1 LTHPEAEPIL
11 NEMAAES
18 VVRVLMVC
26 TGNTCRSP
34 MAAAA
39 LELALGMER
48 DRLDVQS
55 AGTSAHPGQPATP
68 LAIDLCRAAG
78 VDLTAH
84 RSRRISPAL
93 LAQADLILVMEPD
106 HLRAVLGMGA
116 DPRKSHVLSDWPAPG
131 EPELRISDPFGASRE
146 AYEECWLRIRRHIE
160 RVVPQ
165 VREALRARS
174 A

>member
-1 LTHPEAEPIL
+1 
-11 NEMAAES
+11 MAAES
-18 VVRVLMVC
+18 VLRVLTIC

-39 LELALGMER
+39 LELALGAER
-48 DRLDVQS
+48 DRIDVQS
-55 AGTSAHPGQPATP
+55 AGTSAQPGQPATAP
-68 LAIDLCRAAG
+68 AIELCRGAGIDLS
-78 VDLTAH
+78 AH
-84 RSRRISPAL
+84 RSRRVSAAL

-131 EPELRISDPFGASRE
+131 EPELKLFDPFGASRE